1 MSVRMP
7 EPDAE
12 ILGRRDRI
20 VTALRSIVPGEGVI
34 ASAREISGAKTIR
47 MMTPST
53 RSNTRLPWYAAG
65 CDTTASLGMCSS

>member
-7 EPDAE
+7 ELDAE

-34 ASAREISGAKTIR
+34 AGA
-47 MMTPST
+47 
-53 RSNTRLPWYAAG
+53 
-65 CDTTASLGMCSS
+65 